1 MTQPWSHQI
10 EAIMFFEDDGWKMNS
25 EDDTRPES
33 HDSTY
38 EIGQQKKMVA
48 GF

>member
-1 MTQPWSHQI
+1 
-10 EAIMFFEDDGWKMNS
+10 MFFEDDGWKMNS

-33 HDSTY
+33 DDTY

-48 GF
+48 GSEGFQ